1 MRSEPGG
8 YTAKAVPVFHAVQV
22 LFSVLTC
29 AFRNMDL
36 DSSDEEIYLLAR
48 LFEAEQNKRK
58 RKRRQIWAKNIWKNR
73 LIHGEFHTIFEELK
87 NDSLKF
93 YEYYRMEYWQFLK
106 LTDLLRVH
114 ITKTTTNYRCTI
126 PAEERLTVTLSTVL
140 LAVVDAKYNF
150 LIVDVGSY
158 GKNSDGGIL
167 QNSKFGKK
175 LNTNKLKLPPNKPLP
190 NTTESLPHVFIGDEV
205 FPLSNNILR
214 PNMNLLTAITDNND
228 ENSSNIDAGITIR
241 NKFKDYFSA
250 SGALDWQDQV
260 ATEFL
265 KLYLIKIVR
274 YFLSRIC
281 SPLRAGL
288 CERTLSSI
296 VL

>member
-1 MRSEPGG
+1 MLAAGRIRSQPVGCARSRSDALGAGRMRSEPGG

-114 ITKTTTNYRCTI
+114 ITKKTTNYRCTI
-126 PAEERLTVTLSTVL
+126 PAEERLTVTL
-140 LAVVDAKYNF
+140 
-150 LIVDVGSY
+150 
-158 GKNSDGGIL
+158 
-167 QNSKFGKK
+167 
-175 LNTNKLKLPPNKPLP
+175 
-190 NTTESLPHVFIGDEV
+190 
-205 FPLSNNILR
+205 R
-214 PNMNLLTAITDNND
+214 
-228 ENSSNIDAGITIR
+228 
-241 NKFKDYFSA
+241 
-250 SGALDWQDQV
+250 
-260 ATEFL
+260 
-265 KLYLIKIVR
+265 
-274 YFLSRIC
+274 
-281 SPLRAGL
+281 
-288 CERTLSSI
+288 
-296 VL
+296 